1 MRSEKELW
9 ELVLSRTDLFETGLC
24 HWVFT
29 MRLEVVINIGEFW
42 LLKEGLD
49 SLPKDREFGFYCWP
63 PFKIEPRIEWI
74 KNRIKQL
81 EDENKS

>member
-9 ELVLSRTDLFETGLC
+9 ELVLSRTDLFRTGLC
-24 HWVFT
+24 YWIKALQDVAKLSSEEYWGL
-29 MRLEVVINIGEFW
+29 RKILIGN
-42 LLKEGLD
+42 
-49 SLPKDREFGFYCWP
+49 LPKKTPKSHYRWP

-81 EDENKS
+81 ENEKA